1 MVSTSYLKTVKMK
14 FCIFLALIG
23 VTQVNTL
30 YHPKVSSEFHENR
43 EFHDTYFLNYKKI
56 NQPNLYSIQHNN
68 DTLYR

>member
-14 FCIFLALIG
+14 FCIILALIE

-43 EFHDTYFLNYKKI
+43 ESHDTFFFIKKKI
-56 NQPNLYSIQHNN
+56 NQLNVYSIQHNN
-68 DTLYR
+68 VN

>member
-14 FCIFLALIG
+14 FCIILALYG

-43 EFHDTYFLNYKKI
+43 ESHDTFFLINKKM
-56 NQPNLYSIQHNN
+56 NQPNLYSIQHDN
-68 DTLYR
+68 DTFHR